1 MVQAQVYQMTMNAMQ
16 TYARKFRSDDIK
28 QSDIE
33 KLYKEVYTNVEKMET
48 TSDTSAQ
55 MKSDILNRSNLV
67 EETIQNAYTNNVRGI
82 GRMNAQILNMISL
95 VAFIVAAVTCI
106 PIISDS
112 IF

>member
-1 MVQAQVYQMTMNAMQ
+1 MI
-16 TYARKFRSDDIK
+16 SK

-67 EETIQNAYTNNVRGI
+67 EETIQNAYTNNGEE
-82 GRMNAQILNMISL
+82 A
-95 VAFIVAAVTCI
+95 
-106 PIISDS
+106 
-112 IF
+112 